1 MDRVDLDQLEFAGN
15 YPLQQEG
22 PDGTGSRLYTVK
34 SMGMGKL
41 FLAGQLAGVF
51 TLEGKLVKKF
61 EWNNISSAHGGISGG
76 EYIYQHMAIP
86 EFDHLAFA
94 LVTDHIANKASLKR
108 LNPTDKLISTYEI
121 DPNGNFKTYTLGEM
135 TDFNAWTP
143 EVFLSSQLDKLI
155 VSHEFAN
162 DFYAF
167 SPESDQLQSVTYTS
181 IHTPS
186 IVTSTSEGDLVN
198 SIEDRIIALQ
208 SYLEQVSFGP
218 LVWDPQNRR
227 YYRLSSSSTF
237 GEEKPEDRFLHKTVN
252 VDVFLSVFDVQFDLL
267 GEIPIP
273 ELKSASSAKYFAKDG
288 MLWVFE
294 NMDDEIGFVQTSKIF
309 SIN

>member
-1 MDRVDLDQLEFAGN
+1 MFNKILSGLLLIVCVSCGKSSNNSPFEIFNYRVDTVSVDAKGHIFYLKYSLLQSDYCQHDGFLYAYNGFDHSMDRVDLDQLEFAGN

-22 PDGTGSRLYTVK
+22 PDGTGSGLYTVK

-51 TLEGKLVKKF
+51 TLEGKLVKNF

-143 EVFLSSQLDKLI
+143 KVFLSSQLDKLI

-167 SPESDQLQSVTYTS
+167 SPESDQLQSVTYSS

-186 IVTSTSEGDLVN
+186 KVTGTSEGDLVN
-198 SIEDRIIALQ
+198 
-208 SYLEQVSFGP
+208 P
-218 LVWDPQNRR
+218 
-227 YYRLSSSSTF
+227 T
-237 GEEKPEDRFLHKTVN
+237 
-252 VDVFLSVFDVQFDLL
+252 
-267 GEIPIP
+267 
-273 ELKSASSAKYFAKDG
+273 
-288 MLWVFE
+288 
-294 NMDDEIGFVQTSKIF
+294 
-309 SIN
+309 